1 MYKMSHHRLHH
12 HPDIYKE
19 RKTHL
24 KHSCF
29 GLEYCYCHHTESL
42 AEESSTPNHN
52 QKKKLHSA
60 DTRCVTTTSKPYSTF
75 SLNQSS
81 ALDRV
86 IALRGNKTASHL
98 LSSLSSAKRSEAA
111 SSSDANKTK
120 INKSLLRK
128 TATRTQTQRERRT
141 HARTHTEAQRQRRQ
155 LLQANT
161 VTKFSSG
168 KIKVISGDAPRR
180 EEYKEMISEGRG
192 NACLEMETKFRWR
205 KSRVALASRTIRRK
219 TRGAKRL
226 TDFSTA
232 RRLRFPKA

>member
-1 MYKMSHHRLHH
+1 LSFIYSFQEAFWFLSSRVSQHIQRLIEDKGNVKRKRRLMYKMSHHRLHH

-24 KHSCF
+24 KHGCF
-29 GLEYCYCHHTESL
+29 GLESCYCHHTESL

-52 QKKKLHSA
+52 QQKKKKNLHST

-81 ALDRV
+81 AQDRV

-98 LSSLSSAKRSEAA
+98 FSSLCSAKRSEAA

-128 TATRTQTQRERRT
+128 TATRTQTQKQRHTRT
-141 HARTHTEAQRQRRQ
+141 
-155 LLQANT
+155 
-161 VTKFSSG
+161 
-168 KIKVISGDAPRR
+168 
-180 EEYKEMISEGRG
+180 
-192 NACLEMETKFRWR
+192 
-205 KSRVALASRTIRRK
+205 
-219 TRGAKRL
+219 
-226 TDFSTA
+226 
-232 RRLRFPKA
+232 